1 MKKAKEFLRTIM
13 DIGELRSKL
22 SSIANRYSDETF
34 CKDITDEEIRECI
47 GYLTSIID
55 LNKKIKLRS
64 EEVELALGEMES
76 LLKVRNLTS

>member
-34 CKDITDEEIRECI
+34 CKDITDEEIKECI

-55 LNKKIKLRS
+55 LNKKNKLKA
-64 EEVELALGEMES
+64 EEAELALGEMES